1 MGSANDDRNRNT
13 LYFGEM
19 IVYFEFL
26 FEIARL
32 GCLVV
37 SLYDDLVALFRS
49 DGVLVASRISSF
61 AEDCDDTVLVVIFE
75 ILENSFQCCIGRSV
89 IENIGTSRM
98 KVVVSQRFE
107 AGWRTEIRGDLILV
121 SVLRAKTRRAGSR
134 PRARRRA

>member
-1 MGSANDDRNRNT
+1 MTGFLSAATPPYDMKIIAFVPSENAMGSANDDRNRNT

-75 ILENSFQCCIGRSV
+75 ILENSFQCCIGRS
-89 IENIGTSRM
+89 
-98 KVVVSQRFE
+98 
-107 AGWRTEIRGDLILV
+107 
-121 SVLRAKTRRAGSR
+121 
-134 PRARRRA
+134 